1 MTSPTKIN
9 FKVYQG
15 STFRETLRWESST
28 KVYATITD
36 ISKTAPVIITAANH
50 GVPEGWRFKVTGALG
65 MKEINSDNYIIAT
78 NADTNTITV
87 NNINALNYTTYT
99 GSGVLEYNQPVD
111 LAGYTAR
118 MQIRTKLDSDT
129 IVHELTTENSG
140 IVINNATKTI
150 ELVIPASTTETFN
163 FTTGVYSIELVN
175 GSEVTPFANGSI
187 TLVKEVTR

>member
-28 KVYATITD
+28 KVYAPITN
-36 ISKTAPVIITAANH
+36 ISKTAPVVITAASH
-50 GVPEGWRFKVTGALG
+50 GVPVGWRFKVTGALG
-65 MKEINSDNYIIAT
+65 MKEINSDSYYIAT
-78 NADTNTITV
+78 ASDTNTITV
-87 NNINALNYTTYT
+87 NSVNALNYTTYT

-118 MQIRTKLDSDT
+118 MQIRTKLDSDAV
-129 IVHELTTENSG
+129 VHELTTENSG
-140 IVINNATKTI
+140 IVVNNTTKTI
-150 ELVIPASTTETFN
+150 ELTIPASTTETFN

>member
-28 KVYATITD
+28 KVYAPITN
-36 ISKTAPVIITAANH
+36 ISKTAPVVITAASH
-50 GVPEGWRFKVTGALG
+50 GVPVGWRFKVTGALG
-65 MKEINSDNYIIAT
+65 MKEINSDNYYIAT
-78 NADTNTITV
+78 ASDTNTITV
-87 NNINALNYTTYT
+87 NSINALNYTSYT

-118 MQIRTKLDSDT
+118 MQIRTKLDSDAV
-129 IVHELTTENSG
+129 VHELTTENGG
-140 IVINNATKTI
+140 IVINNSTKTI
-150 ELVIPASTTETFN
+150 ELSIPASTTETFN

>member
-28 KVYATITD
+28 KVYAAITN
-36 ISKTAPVIITAANH
+36 ISKTAPVVITAASH
-50 GVPEGWRFKVTGALG
+50 GVPVGWRFKVTGALG
-65 MKEINSDNYIIAT
+65 MKEINSDNYYIAT
-78 NADTNTITV
+78 ASDTNTITV
-87 NNINALNYTTYT
+87 NSINALNYTSYT

-118 MQIRTKLDSDT
+118 MQIRTKLDSDAV
-129 IVHELTTENSG
+129 VHELTTENGG
-140 IVINNATKTI
+140 IVVNNSTKTI
-150 ELVIPASTTETFN
+150 ELSIPASTTETFN